1 MFEDFSTTR
10 YFEEITG
17 TNAIATI
24 REHKS
29 ENTIVNANEEK
40 SCPIIPI
47 FCWNII
53 NGRKIQTVVKVDA
66 VIEPAIS
73 SAPKTAATSG
83 FASLSR

>member
-1 MFEDFSTTR
+1 M
-10 YFEEITG
+10 
-17 TNAIATI
+17 NA
-24 REHKS
+24 K
-29 ENTIVNANEEK
+29 EEK